1 MTVHLNCD
9 KLFSANYGR
18 TKIMFYVYILRCA
31 DDSLYCGYTTD
42 VEKRF
47 EKHKSGKG
55 AKYTRSHLPLEI
67 VYIEEFE
74 NKSDALKREHEIK
87 SMTRLQKEKLVSL
100 YHSEAGV

>member
-1 MTVHLNCD
+1 M
-9 KLFSANYGR
+9 
-18 TKIMFYVYILRCA
+18 MFYVYILRCA

-55 AKYTRSHLPLEI
+55 ARYTRSHLPLEV
-67 VYIEEFE
+67 VYVEEFE

-87 SMTRLQKEKLVSL
+87 SMTKSQKEKLLRESF
-100 YHSEAGV
+100 

>member
-1 MTVHLNCD
+1 
-9 KLFSANYGR
+9 
-18 TKIMFYVYILRCA
+18 MFYVYIIRCA
-31 DDSLYCGYTTD
+31 DGSLYCGYTND

-74 NKSDALKREHEIK
+74 SKSDALKRECEIK
-87 SMTRLQKEKLVSL
+87 SMTRSQKKKLINSD
-100 YHSEAGV
+100 Y

>member
-1 MTVHLNCD
+1 
-9 KLFSANYGR
+9 
-18 TKIMFYVYILRCA
+18 MFYVYIIRCA
-31 DDSLYCGYTTD
+31 DGSFYCGYTTD

-74 NKSDALKREHEIK
+74 SKSDALKRECEIK
-87 SMTRLQKEKLVSL
+87 SMTRSQKEKLINSN
-100 YHSEAGV
+100 Y

>member
-1 MTVHLNCD
+1 
-9 KLFSANYGR
+9 
-18 TKIMFYVYILRCA
+18 MFYVYILRCA
-31 DDSLYCGYTTD
+31 DDSLYCGYTND

-67 VYIEEFE
+67 VYVEEFE

-87 SMTRLQKEKLVSL
+87 SMTRAQKEKLLELVN
-100 YHSEAGV
+100 

>member
-1 MTVHLNCD
+1 
-9 KLFSANYGR
+9 
-18 TKIMFYVYILRCA
+18 MFYAYIIRCA
-31 DDSLYCGYTTD
+31 DGSFYCGYTTD

-74 NKSDALKREHEIK
+74 SKSDALKRECEIK
-87 SMTRLQKEKLVSL
+87 SMTRSQKKKLINSD
-100 YHSEAGV
+100 Y

>member
-1 MTVHLNCD
+1 
-9 KLFSANYGR
+9 
-18 TKIMFYVYILRCA
+18 MFYVYILKCV
-31 DDSLYCGYTTD
+31 DGSLYCGYTTD

-74 NKSDALKREHEIK
+74 SKSDALKRECEIK
-87 SMTRLQKEKLVSL
+87 SMTRSQKEKLINSD
-100 YHSEAGV
+100 YWETNI

>member
-1 MTVHLNCD
+1 
-9 KLFSANYGR
+9 
-18 TKIMFYVYILRCA
+18 MFYVYIIRCA
-31 DDSLYCGYTTD
+31 DGSFYCGYTTD

-74 NKSDALKREHEIK
+74 SKSDALKRECEIK
-87 SMTRLQKEKLVSL
+87 SMTRSQKEKLINSD
-100 YHSEAGV
+100 YWETNI

>member
-1 MTVHLNCD
+1 
-9 KLFSANYGR
+9 
-18 TKIMFYVYILRCA
+18 MFYVYILRCA

-74 NKSDALKREHEIK
+74 SKSDALKRECEIK
-87 SMTRLQKEKLVSL
+87 SMTRSQKEKLINSD
-100 YHSEAGV
+100 YWETNI

>member
-1 MTVHLNCD
+1 
-9 KLFSANYGR
+9 
-18 TKIMFYVYILRCA
+18 MFYVYIIRCA
-31 DDSLYCGYTTD
+31 DGSFYCGYTTD

-74 NKSDALKREHEIK
+74 SKSDALKRECEIK
-87 SMTRLQKEKLVSL
+87 SMTRSQKEKLINSD
-100 YHSEAGV
+100 Y

>member
-1 MTVHLNCD
+1 
-9 KLFSANYGR
+9 
-18 TKIMFYVYILRCA
+18 MFYVYILRCA

-74 NKSDALKREHEIK
+74 NKSDALKRECEIK

-100 YHSEAGV
+100 YHSKAGV

>member
-1 MTVHLNCD
+1 
-9 KLFSANYGR
+9 
-18 TKIMFYVYILRCA
+18 MFYVYIIRCA
-31 DDSLYCGYTTD
+31 DGSFYCGYTND

-74 NKSDALKREHEIK
+74 SKSDALKRECEIK
-87 SMTRLQKEKLVSL
+87 SMTRSQKKKLINSD
-100 YHSEAGV
+100 Y